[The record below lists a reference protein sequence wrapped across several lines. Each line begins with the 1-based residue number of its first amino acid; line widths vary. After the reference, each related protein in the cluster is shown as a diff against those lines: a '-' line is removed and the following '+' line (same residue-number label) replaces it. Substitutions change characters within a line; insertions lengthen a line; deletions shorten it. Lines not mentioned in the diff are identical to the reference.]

1 MEMAE
6 QPLGSI
12 SEYFGQLEDP
22 RIERNKLHPL
32 LNIIVIAICAVI
44 CGAENWV
51 DVELYGNL
59 KKEWLEKYLDLS
71 NGIPSHDTFGRVFR
85 RLKAE
90 AFQACFLAWV
100 KAVNT
105 ITGGQVIAIDGKELR
120 RSMDTTLGK
129 RAIHMVSAW
138 ASENRLVLAQQKV
151 DEKSNEITA
160 IPALLEMLE
169 IAGCIITIDAMGCQT
184 EIAQQITDQ
193 QGDYVLA
200 VKENQGHLFEDIE
213 HLCQLYLQHEQPM
226 FYFNDYAKTVDKNH
240 DRIEIRECWTLD
252 AAFYGPSIRKIG
264 EWAKIQTVV
273 MIRRERRLSDKT
285 EIHTRYYI
293 SSLKGTAKR
302 FLQVIREHWGIENSV
317 HWVLDMA
324 FNEDQS
330 RLHKDNGAENLAVIR
345 HIALNLLRNEK
356 TAKVGI
362 KAKRLKAGW
371 DDAYLFKVLSA

>member
-1 MEMAE
+1 MAE
-6 QPLGSI
+6 TSLGNI
-12 SEYFGQLEDP
+12 SEHFSQIEDP

-32 LNIIVIAICAVI
+32 LNILVIAICAVI

-51 DVELYGNL
+51 DVALYGNL
-59 KKEWLEKYLDLS
+59 KKEWLGKYLDLT

-85 RLKAE
+85 RLKAD

-100 KAVNT
+100 KAVNELT
-105 ITGGQVIAIDGKELR
+105 QGQVIAIDGKELR
-120 RSMDTTLGK
+120 RSMDERLGK
-129 RAIHMVSAW
+129 RAIHMISAW

-169 IAGCIITIDAMGCQT
+169 IAGCIITIDAMGCQK

-193 QGDYVLA
+193 QGEYVLA
-200 VKENQGHLFEDIE
+200 VKENQGHLFADIK
-213 HLCQLYLQHEQPM
+213 HLCALYLQHEQPM
-226 FYFNDYAKTVDKNH
+226 FYFNDYAKTVEKDH

-252 AAFYGPSIRKIG
+252 AVFYGSSIRNIG
-264 EWAKIQTVV
+264 EWAQVKTLV
-273 MIRRERRLSDKT
+273 MIRRERWRPEKT
-285 EIHTRYYI
+285 ESHTRYYI
-293 SSLKGTAKR
+293 SSLTGKAER
-302 FLQVIREHWGIENSV
+302 FLKVIRGHWGIENSL

-356 TAKVGI
+356 SAKVGI

-371 DDAYLFKVLSA
+371 DDAYLFKVLSS

>member
-1 MEMAE
+1 MAE

-12 SEYFGQLEDP
+12 SAHFSQLEDP
-22 RIERNKLHPL
+22 RIERNKLYPL
-32 LNIIVIAICAVI
+32 LNIIVITICAVI

-51 DVELYGNL
+51 DVAMYGKL
-59 KKEWLEKYLDLS
+59 KQAWLGKYLDLS
-71 NGIPSHDTFGRVFR
+71 HGIPSHDTFGRVFR

-100 KAVNT
+100 KAVNE
-105 ITGGQVIAIDGKELR
+105 ISGGQVIAIDGKELR
-120 RSMDTTLGK
+120 RSMDRTLGK

-169 IAGCIITIDAMGCQT
+169 IAGCIITIDAMGCQK
-184 EIAQQITDQ
+184 EIAQQIIDQ

-226 FYFNDYAKTVDKNH
+226 FYFKDYAKTVDKDH

-252 AAFYGPSIRKIG
+252 AIFYGPSIRNLAD
-264 EWAKIQTVV
+264 WAQVKTIV
-273 MIRRERRLSDKT
+273 MIRRERRLPDKT
-285 EIHTRYYI
+285 EIHIRYYI
-293 SSLKGTAKR
+293 ASLEAKANR
-302 FLQVIREHWGIENSV
+302 FLKVIREHWGVENSV

-345 HIALNLLRNEK
+345 HIALNLLRSEK

-371 DDAYLFKVLSA
+371 DDAYLFKVLSL

>member
-1 MEMAE
+1 MAE
-6 QPLGSI
+6 QPLGTL
-12 SEYFGQLEDP
+12 SEYFSQLEDP

-51 DVELYGNL
+51 DVALYGNL
-59 KKEWLEKYLDLS
+59 KKEWLGKYLDLT

-85 RLKAE
+85 RLKAD
-90 AFQACFLAWV
+90 AFQACFFAWV
-100 KAVNT
+100 KAVNELT
-105 ITGGQVIAIDGKELR
+105 QGQVIAIDGKELR
-120 RSMDTTLGK
+120 RSMDERMGK

-138 ASENRLVLAQQKV
+138 ANENRLVLAQQKV
-151 DEKSNEITA
+151 EEKSNEITA
-160 IPALLEMLE
+160 IPALLKLLE

-184 EIAQQITDQ
+184 EIAQQITEQ
-193 QGDYVLA
+193 QGEYVLA

-213 HLCQLYLQHEQPM
+213 HMCQQYLRHEQPM
-226 FYFNDYAKTVDKNH
+226 FYFNDYAKTVEKGH

-252 AAFYGPSIRKIG
+252 ATFYGPGIRNLAQ
-264 EWAKIQTVV
+264 WAQVNTLI
-273 MIRRERRLSDKT
+273 MIRRERWLPEKT

-293 SSLKGTAKR
+293 SSLKGDAKR

-330 RLHKDNGAENLAVIR
+330 RLHKDNGPQNLAVIR
-345 HIALNLLRNEK
+345 HIALNLLRQEK
-356 TAKVGI
+356 SAKVGI

-371 DDAYLFKVLSA
+371 DDAYLFNVLSS

>member
-1 MEMAE
+1 MGMAE

-12 SEYFGQLEDP
+12 REHFGQLEDP

-59 KKEWLEKYLDLS
+59 KKEWLGKYLDLT

-85 RLKAE
+85 RMKAE

-120 RSMDTTLGK
+120 RSMDETLGK

-138 ASENRLVLAQQKV
+138 ASENRLVLAQLKV

-193 QGDYVLA
+193 QGEYVLA

-213 HLCQLYLQHEQPM
+213 HLCQLYLLPEQPM
-226 FYFNDYAKTVDKNH
+226 FYFSDYVKTVDKDH

-252 AAFYGPSIRKIG
+252 AAFFGPSIRNMDK
-264 EWAKIQTVV
+264 WAKVQTVV

-293 SSLKGTAKR
+293 SSLRGTAER

-330 RLHKDNGAENLAVIR
+330 RLHKDHGAENLAVIR

-362 KAKRLKAGW
+362 KARRLKAGW
-371 DDAYLFKVLSA
+371 DDAYLFKVLSS

>member
-1 MEMAE
+1 MAE
-6 QPLGSI
+6 QPLRSI
-12 SEYFGQLEDP
+12 SEHFGRLEDP

-59 KKEWLEKYLDLS
+59 KKEWLGRYLDLT
-71 NGIPSHDTFGRVFR
+71 NGVPSHDTFGRVFR
-85 RLKAE
+85 LLNAE

-105 ITGGQVIAIDGKELR
+105 LTGGQVMAIDGKELR
-120 RSMDTTLGK
+120 RSMDETLGK

-169 IAGCIITIDAMGCQT
+169 IAGCIITMDAMGCQT
-184 EIAQQITDQ
+184 EIAQKITDQ

-213 HLCQLYLQHEQPM
+213 HLCQLYLHHEQPM
-226 FYFNDYAKTVDKNH
+226 FYFNDYAKTVNKDH
-240 DRIEIRECWTLD
+240 DRIEIRECWILD
-252 AAFYGPSIRKIG
+252 AAFYGPSIRHISQ
-264 EWAKIQTVV
+264 WAKIKTVV
-273 MIRRERRLSDKT
+273 MIRRERRLSNKT

-293 SSLKGTAKR
+293 SSLAGKAER
-302 FLQVIREHWGIENSV
+302 FLEVIREHWGIENCV

-330 RLHKDNGAENLAVIR
+330 RLHKDHGAENFAVIR
-345 HIALNLLRNEK
+345 HIALNLLRNER
-356 TAKVGI
+356 TAKVGM

>member
-1 MEMAE
+1 MAE

-12 SEYFGQLEDP
+12 SEHFGQLEDP

-59 KKEWLEKYLDLS
+59 KKEWLEKFLDLS

-85 RLKAE
+85 LLKAE

-105 ITGGQVIAIDGKELR
+105 ITGEQVIAIDGKELR
-120 RSMDTTLGK
+120 RSMDETLGK

-138 ASENRLVLAQQKV
+138 ASENQLVLAQQKV

-193 QGDYVLA
+193 QGEYVLA
-200 VKENQGHLFEDIE
+200 VKENQGHLFVDIE
-213 HLCQLYLQHEQPM
+213 HLCQLYLRHEQPM
-226 FYFNDYAKTVDKNH
+226 FYFKDYAKTVDKDH
-240 DRIEIRECWTLD
+240 DRIEIRECWTLE
-252 AAFYGPSIRKIG
+252 AAFYRPSIRNMD

-273 MIRRERRLSDKT
+273 MIRRERRLSNKT

-302 FLQVIREHWGIENSV
+302 FLKVIREHWGIENAV

-362 KAKRLKAGW
+362 KARRLKAGW
-371 DDAYLFKVLSA
+371 DDAYLFKVLSL

>member
-1 MEMAE
+1 MAE
-6 QPLGSI
+6 QPIGSL
-12 SEYFGQLEDP
+12 SEYFSQLEDP
-22 RIERNKLHPL
+22 RIERNKLHSL

-59 KKEWLEKYLDLS
+59 KEEWLKQYLDLS

-90 AFQACFLAWV
+90 GFQACFLAWV
-100 KAVNT
+100 KAVNELT
-105 ITGGQVIAIDGKELR
+105 QGQVIAIDGKELR
-120 RSMDTTLGK
+120 RSMDGSLGK

-138 ASENRLVLAQQKV
+138 ANENRLVLAQQKV

-169 IAGCIITIDAMGCQT
+169 IAGCIITIDAMGCQK

-193 QGDYVLA
+193 RGDYVLA
-200 VKENQGHLFEDIE
+200 VKENQGHLFEDIQ
-213 HLCQLYLQHEQPM
+213 HLCQLYRQHEQPM
-226 FYFNDYAKTVDKNH
+226 FYFNDYAKTVDKAH
-240 DRIEIRECWTLD
+240 DRIEIRECWTLS
-252 AAFYGPSIRKIG
+252 ASFYGPNIRNLAD
-264 EWAKIQTVV
+264 WAQVKTLV
-273 MIRRERRLSDKT
+273 MIRRERQLPDKT
-285 EIHTRYYI
+285 ETHTRYYI
-293 SSLKGTAKR
+293 SSLEGKAER
-302 FLQVIREHWGIENSV
+302 FLKVIREHWGIENSV

-371 DDAYLFKVLSA
+371 DDAYLFKVLSS

>member
-1 MEMAE
+1 MAE

-12 SEYFGQLEDP
+12 SEHFGQLEDP

-51 DVELYGNL
+51 DVEMYGNL

-85 RLKAE
+85 RLKGE

-100 KAVNT
+100 KAVNR
-105 ITGGQVIAIDGKELR
+105 ITGGQVIAIDGKELW
-120 RSMDTTLGK
+120 RSMDETLGK

-160 IPALLEMLE
+160 IPVLLEMLE
-169 IAGCIITIDAMGCQT
+169 IAGCIITIDAIGCQT
-184 EIAQQITDQ
+184 DIARQITDQ

-226 FYFNDYAKTVDKNH
+226 FYFNDYAKTVDKDH

-252 AAFYGPSIRKIG
+252 AAFYRLSIRNIG
-264 EWAKIQTVV
+264 EWTKVKTLV
-273 MIRRERRLSDKT
+273 MIRRERRLPNKT
-285 EIHTRYYI
+285 EIHIRYYI
-293 SSLKGTAKR
+293 SSLAGTAKR
-302 FLQVIREHWGIENSV
+302 FLKVIREHWGIENSV

-330 RLHKDNGAENLAVIR
+330 RLHKDNGAENLSVIR

-371 DDAYLFKVLSA
+371 DDAYLFKVLSS

>member
-1 MEMAE
+1 MAE

-12 SEYFGQLEDP
+12 REHFSQLEDP

-32 LNIIVIAICAVI
+32 LNILVIAICAVI

-59 KKEWLEKYLDLS
+59 KKEWLGKYLDLN

-105 ITGGQVIAIDGKELR
+105 LTGGQVIAIDGKELR
-120 RSMDTTLGK
+120 RSMDATLGR

-151 DEKSNEITA
+151 DEKSNEISA

-184 EIAQQITDQ
+184 DIAQQITNQ

-200 VKENQGHLFEDIE
+200 VKENQGHLFEDVE

-226 FYFNDYAKTVDKNH
+226 FYFNDYAKTVDKDH

-264 EWAKIQTVV
+264 EWAQVKTVAMV
-273 MIRRERRLSDKT
+273 RRERRLPDKT

-293 SSLKGTAKR
+293 SSLTGKAER
-302 FLQVIREHWGIENSV
+302 FLKVIREHWGIENSV

>member
-1 MEMAE
+1 MAE

-51 DVELYGNL
+51 DVELYGKL
-59 KKEWLEKYLDLS
+59 KKEWLGKYLDLTH
-71 NGIPSHDTFGRVFR
+71 GIPSHDTFGRVFR
-85 RLKAE
+85 RLQAE
-90 AFQACFLAWV
+90 SFQACFLAWV

-120 RSMDTTLGK
+120 RSMDETLGK

-184 EIAQQITDQ
+184 EIAQQIIDQ

-200 VKENQGHLFEDIE
+200 VKENQGHLFADIE

-226 FYFNDYAKTVDKNH
+226 FYFNEYAKTVDKDH

-252 AAFYGPSIRKIG
+252 AAFYGPSIRNSG

-273 MIRRERRLSDKT
+273 MIRRERRLPDKT
-285 EIHTRYYI
+285 EIHMRYYI
-293 SSLKGTAKR
+293 SSLKSTAER

>member
-1 MEMAE
+1 MAE

-12 SEYFGQLEDP
+12 SAHFSELEDP

-32 LNIIVIAICAVI
+32 LNILVIAICAVI

-51 DVELYGNL
+51 DVAMYGEM
-59 KKEWLEKYLDLS
+59 KKAWLAQYLDLT

-85 RLKAE
+85 RIKAE
-90 AFQACFLAWV
+90 AFEACFLAWV
-100 KAVNT
+100 KAVNN
-105 ITGGQVIAIDGKELR
+105 ITQGQVIAIDGKELR
-120 RSMDTTLGK
+120 RSLDGTLGK

-138 ASENRLVLAQQKV
+138 ASENRLVLAQVKV

-160 IPALLEMLE
+160 IPQLLEMLE

-184 EIAQQITDQ
+184 KIAQQITDG

-200 VKENQGHLFEDIE
+200 VKENQGHLYEDIE
-213 HLCQLYLQHEQPM
+213 HLCQLYLNHEQPM
-226 FYFNDYAKTVDKNH
+226 FYFNDYAKTVDKDH
-240 DRIEIRECWTLD
+240 DRIEIRECWTLS
-252 AAFYGPSIRKIG
+252 ASIYGPSIRNLGK
-264 EWAKIQTVV
+264 WAKVKTLL
-273 MIRRERRLSDKT
+273 MIRRERRLPDKT

-293 SSLKGTAKR
+293 SSLEGKAER
-302 FLQVIREHWGIENSV
+302 FLKAIRDHWGIENSV
-317 HWVLDMA
+317 HWVLDVA

-371 DDAYLFKVLSA
+371 DDAYLFKVLSL

>member
-1 MEMAE
+1 MAE

-12 SEYFGQLEDP
+12 REHFAPLEDP

-32 LNIIVIAICAVI
+32 LNILVITICAVI

-51 DVELYGNL
+51 EVAMYGNL
-59 KKEWLEKYLDLS
+59 KQAWFNQYLDLS

-85 RLKAE
+85 RLKAD

-100 KAVNT
+100 KAVNE
-105 ITGGQVIAIDGKELR
+105 ITHGQVIAIDGKELR
-120 RSMDTTLGK
+120 RAMDARLGK

-138 ASENRLVLAQQKV
+138 ASENRLVLAQLKV
-151 DEKSNEITA
+151 DAKSNEITA

-193 QGDYVLA
+193 QGEYVLA
-200 VKENQGHLFEDIE
+200 VKENQGHLYEDIE
-213 HLCQLYLQHEQPM
+213 HLCQLYLGHEQPM
-226 FYFNDYAKTVDKNH
+226 FYFADYAKTVGKDH
-240 DRIEIRECWTLD
+240 DRIEIRECWTLP
-252 AAFYGPSIRKIG
+252 ASFYAPSIRNLDA
-264 EWAKIQTVV
+264 WAQVKTLV
-273 MIRRERRLSDKT
+273 MIRRERWLPEKT

-293 SSLKGTAKR
+293 SSLEGTADR
-302 FLQVIREHWGIENSV
+302 FLQVIRDHWGIENSV

-330 RLHKDNGAENLAVIR
+330 RLHKDNGAQNLAVIR
-345 HIALNLLRNEK
+345 HMALNLLRHET

-371 DDAYLFKVLSA
+371 DDAYLLKVLAT

>member
-1 MEMAE
+1 MAE

-32 LNIIVIAICAVI
+32 LNIIVIALCAVI

-59 KKEWLEKYLDLS
+59 KKGWLGKYLDLT

-90 AFQACFLAWV
+90 PFQGCFLAWV

-120 RSMDTTLGK
+120 RSMDDTLGK

-138 ASENRLVLAQQKV
+138 ASENQLVLAQQKV

-184 EIAQQITDQ
+184 DIAQQITAQ
-193 QGDYVLA
+193 QGEYVLA
-200 VKENQGHLFEDIE
+200 VKENQGHLFEDIQY
-213 HLCQLYLQHEQPM
+213 HCQLYLQHEQPL
-226 FYFNDYAKTVDKNH
+226 FYFNDYAKTVDKDH

-252 AAFYGPSIRKIG
+252 AVFYGPSLRHMDQ
-264 EWAKIQTVV
+264 WAKVKTVV
-273 MIRRERRLSDKT
+273 MIRRERRLRDKT

-293 SSLKGTAKR
+293 SSLTGKAER
-302 FLQVIREHWGIENSV
+302 FLKVIREHWGIENSV

-345 HIALNLLRNEK
+345 HLALNLLRNEK

-362 KAKRLKAGW
+362 QAKRLKAGW
-371 DDAYLFKVLSA
+371 EDAYLFKVLSA

>member
-1 MEMAE
+1 MAE
-6 QPLGSI
+6 QALGSI
-12 SEYFGQLEDP
+12 SAYFGQMEDP

-59 KKEWLEKYLDLS
+59 KKEWLGKYLDLS

-105 ITGGQVIAIDGKELR
+105 LTGGQVIAIDGKELR
-120 RSMDTTLGK
+120 RSMDETLGK

-184 EIAQQITDQ
+184 EIAQHITDQ
-193 QGDYVLA
+193 QGDYVLT
-200 VKENQGHLFEDIE
+200 VKENQGHLYEDIE

-226 FYFNDYAKTVDKNH
+226 FYFNDYAKTVDKDH

-252 AAFYGPSIRKIG
+252 AAFYGPSIRHMSD
-264 EWAKIQTVV
+264 WAKIKTLI
-273 MIRRERRLSDKT
+273 MIRRERRLPDKT

-293 SSLKGTAKR
+293 SSLSGKAER
-302 FLQVIREHWGIENSV
+302 FLQVIREHWGIENS
-317 HWVLDMA
+317 
-324 FNEDQS
+324 
-330 RLHKDNGAENLAVIR
+330 
-345 HIALNLLRNEK
+345 
-356 TAKVGI
+356 
-362 KAKRLKAGW
+362 
-371 DDAYLFKVLSA
+371 

>member
-1 MEMAE
+1 MAE

-12 SEYFGQLEDP
+12 NKHFSQLEDP

-32 LNIIVIAICAVI
+32 LNILVIAICGVI
-44 CGAENWV
+44 SGAENWV
-51 DVELYGNL
+51 DIELYGNL
-59 KKEWLEKYLDLS
+59 KKEWLGQYLDLRH
-71 NGIPSHDTFGRVFR
+71 GIPSHDTFGRVFR
-85 RLKAE
+85 KLKAA
-90 AFQACFLAWV
+90 AFQECFLAWV
-100 KAVNT
+100 KAISEVT
-105 ITGGQVIAIDGKELR
+105 QGQVIAIDGKELR
-120 RSMDTTLGK
+120 RSMDERLGR

-184 EIAQQITDQ
+184 AIAQQITDQ
-193 QGDYVLA
+193 QADYVLA
-200 VKENQGHLFEDIE
+200 VKENQAHLFADIDYF
-213 HLCQLYLQHEQPM
+213 CQLYLRHENPM
-226 FYFNDYAKTVDKNH
+226 ELFSSYDKTVDKDH
-240 DRIEIRECWTLD
+240 GRIEIRECWTLP
-252 AAFYGPSIRKIG
+252 ASFYAPSIRNLSD
-264 EWAKIQTVV
+264 WAQVKTVL
-273 MIRRERRLSDKT
+273 MIRRERRLGEKT

-293 SSLKGTAKR
+293 SSLQADAAR
-302 FLQVIREHWGIENSV
+302 FLQVVREHWGIENSV
-317 HWVLDMA
+317 HWVLDMC

-330 RLHKDNGAENLAVIR
+330 RLHKDNGAENFAVIR

-371 DDAYLFKVLSA
+371 DDAYLLKVLSL

>member
-1 MEMAE
+1 MAE

-12 SEYFGQLEDP
+12 SEHFSQLEDP

-51 DVELYGNL
+51 DVALYGNL
-59 KKEWLEKYLDLS
+59 KKEWLGKYLDLT

-85 RLKAE
+85 RLQAD
-90 AFQACFLAWV
+90 AFQGCFLAWV
-100 KAVNT
+100 KAVNQ
-105 ITGGQVIAIDGKELR
+105 ITQGQVIAIDGKELR
-120 RSMDTTLGK
+120 RSMDERLGK

-138 ASENRLVLAQQKV
+138 ANENRLVLAQQKV

-193 QGDYVLA
+193 EGDYVLA

-226 FYFNDYAKTVDKNH
+226 FYFTDYAKTVEKGH

-252 AAFYGPSIRKIG
+252 AALYGPSVRDIG
-264 EWAKIQTVV
+264 EWAKVKTLV
-273 MIRRERRLSDKT
+273 MIRRERWLPEKT

-293 SSLKGTAKR
+293 ASLRGKAAR

-330 RLHKDNGAENLAVIR
+330 RLHKDHGAENLALIR
-345 HIALNLLRNEK
+345 HIALNLLRQEK

>member
-12 SEYFGQLEDP
+12 SEHFGQLEDP

-59 KKEWLEKYLDLS
+59 KKEWLEKFLDLT

-90 AFQACFLAWV
+90 PFQACFLAWV

-226 FYFNDYAKTVDKNH
+226 FYFNDYAKTVDKDH

-252 AAFYGPSIRKIG
+252 AVFYGPSIRNIDQ
-264 EWAKIQTVV
+264 WAKIQTVV
-273 MIRRERRLSDKT
+273 MIRRERRLPNKT

-293 SSLKGTAKR
+293 SSLTGKAER
-302 FLQVIREHWGIENSV
+302 FLKVIREHWGIENSV

-330 RLHKDNGAENLAVIR
+330 RLHKDHGAENLAVIR
-345 HIALNLLRNEK
+345 HMALNLLRNEK
-356 TAKVGI
+356 TAKLGI